1 MNKLTQLVAV
11 DYDKVP
17 DLARQISKDVNL
29 SGISDTRFE
38 GIISIEKLVSI
49 LKEFIGELVAY
60 NQECFSNLMY
70 RIDIS
75 EAKIYELEHTQLTDL
90 VDEITYMVLKREM
103 QKVYFKNLFS
113 ANVKSTI

>member
-1 MNKLTQLVAV
+1 MNKLSQLVAA

-29 SGISDTRFE
+29 SGISDARFE
-38 GIISIEKLVSI
+38 GIISIEKLVSV
-49 LKEFIGELVAY
+49 LKEFVGELVAY
-60 NQECFSNLMY
+60 NQEGFSNLMY

-75 EAKIYELEHTQLTDL
+75 ESKIYALEHSQLTDL
-90 VDEITYMVLKREM
+90 IDEITFMVLKREM

-113 ANVKSTI
+113 SH